1 MADRPLPQIRGAFC
15 PAAVRA
21 PPSNNLKGRGGVGL
35 EVVHGGG
42 GEPGCWSGPE
52 AGVGRPLGGD
62 QACGSQ
68 GVGGGAAGG
77 TRPTA
82 GNLNPIQGGGHG
94 ALRSTHVTHHVNRVL
109 QLKDQAGGAVSQ
121 RSTLC
126 PWNVAAGSPTWILL
140 EFPQSH
146 HPTTTAI
153 AVTFIPAS
161 RKPVRSQKPSQLQ
174 SKWPHLPISTCHS
187 CSLSPAGVGLPQ
199 AQVPWVLAPRTP
211 LPAVIGL
218 VLPWPEATV
227 PAVCSPRA

>member
-1 MADRPLPQIRGAFC
+1 MADCPLPQIRGAFC
-15 PAAVRA
+15 PAA
-21 PPSNNLKGRGGVGL
+21 
-35 EVVHGGG
+35 
-42 GEPGCWSGPE
+42 
-52 AGVGRPLGGD
+52 
-62 QACGSQ
+62 
-68 GVGGGAAGG
+68 
-77 TRPTA
+77 
-82 GNLNPIQGGGHG
+82 
-94 ALRSTHVTHHVNRVL
+94 
-109 QLKDQAGGAVSQ
+109 LKDQAGGAVSQ

-161 RKPVRSQKPSQLQ
+161 RKPVRLQKPSQLQ

-227 PAVCSPRA
+227 PAVFTQGLRRRGRARRNVAPARTPSLISPLLGSSGRAEHPAPRTNLPRGRGQKRSKMSGASCLKLPS